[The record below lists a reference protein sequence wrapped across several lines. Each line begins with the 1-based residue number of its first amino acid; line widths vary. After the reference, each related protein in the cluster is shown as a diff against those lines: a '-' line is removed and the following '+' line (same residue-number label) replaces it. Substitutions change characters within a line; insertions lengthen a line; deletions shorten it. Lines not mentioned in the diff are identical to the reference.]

1 MKGLDD
7 SSIFYNEAICCIDQ
21 NDYKGAV
28 NSIKKDIDTL
38 RDKDDLALAYLNCG
52 FLNDKLG
59 DYISAIDDFTKSIY
73 FEEKIDIIPQISKDI
88 SLNGRINGCG
98 AIKPRFSVKLRDM
111 ERHEARYLPAKDF
124 GLLILTTPYGVMNND
139 QAKEASTGGKLLAY
153 VY

>member
-1 MKGLDD
+1 MRHDSLSDALVLIKNADHVGKESAVVPASRLIGEVLKLLTEKG
-7 SSIFYNEAICCIDQ
+7 
-21 NDYKGAV
+21 
-28 NSIKKDIDTL
+28 
-38 RDKDDLALAYLNCG
+38 YLNNYEYKENSQG
-52 FLNDKLG
+52 GQF
-59 DYISAIDDFTKSIY
+59 
-73 FEEKIDIIPQISKDI
+73 DI

-139 QAKEASTGGKLLAY
+139 QAKEALTGGRLLAY

>member
-1 MKGLDD
+1 MRHDILSDVLVTIKNADLLGKSSAVVPASKLIGNVLKLLTEKG
-7 SSIFYNEAICCIDQ
+7 
-21 NDYKGAV
+21 
-28 NSIKKDIDTL
+28 
-38 RDKDDLALAYLNCG
+38 YLNNYE
-52 FLNDKLG
+52 FNDDRKG
-59 DYISAIDDFTKSIY
+59 GEFI
-73 FEEKIDIIPQISKDI
+73 I

-124 GLLILTTPYGVMNND
+124 GLLILTTPYGVMNDD